1 MNNPTLWVGV
11 AAVLLPI
18 LPSHAGPCSSE
29 IDRVQIELDTIFKGM
44 ALARAPES
52 KAALLH
58 HQPTP
63 ASIAA
68 AKEEAGRRMDEAFA
82 ALARAREADRAND
95 KSACDKALA
104 DVRRAVSQGFE

>member
-1 MNNPTLWVGV
+1 M
-11 AAVLLPI
+11 
-18 LPSHAGPCSSE
+18 
-29 IDRVQIELDTIFKGM
+29 QIEFDARFKEM
-44 ALARAPES
+44 ALATAPES

-68 AKEEAGRRMDEAFA
+68 AKEEAGQRMEEAFA

-104 DVRRAVSQGFE
+104 DVRRAIAPGSR